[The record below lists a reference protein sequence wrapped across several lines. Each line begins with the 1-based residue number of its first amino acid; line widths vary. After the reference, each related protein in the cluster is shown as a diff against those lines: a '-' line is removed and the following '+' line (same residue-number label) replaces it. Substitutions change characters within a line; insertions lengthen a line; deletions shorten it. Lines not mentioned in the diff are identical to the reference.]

1 MSFMKPTFDQI
12 AEAKKILASAGYVGL
27 YQLFSTE
34 DIIYRCKDL
43 GFERPNPDQIN
54 DIICQ
59 VESDFDSNI
68 GINWDAIDNGIID
81 VLNN

>member
-1 MSFMKPTFDQI
+1 MKPTFDQI
-12 AEAKKILASAGYVGL
+12 AEAKKILASAGYIGL
-27 YQLFSTE
+27 YHLFSDN
-34 DIIYRCKDL
+34 DIIYHCKDL
-43 GFERPNPDQIN
+43 GLDRPNPDQIN

-68 GINWDAIDNGIID
+68 GINNDSINKAIFN

>member
-1 MSFMKPTFDQI
+1 MKPTFYQI
-12 AEAKKILASAGYVGL
+12 AEAKKILASAGYIGL

-43 GFERPNPDQIN
+43 GFERPNPDQID
-54 DIICQ
+54 DIICE
-59 VESDFDSNI
+59 VEAYFDSDI
-68 GINWDAIDNGIID
+68 GINNDSINKAIFN